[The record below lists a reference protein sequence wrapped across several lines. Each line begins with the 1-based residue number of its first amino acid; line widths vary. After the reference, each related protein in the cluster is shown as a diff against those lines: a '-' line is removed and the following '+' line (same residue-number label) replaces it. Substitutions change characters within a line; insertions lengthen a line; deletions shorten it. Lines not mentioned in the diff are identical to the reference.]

1 MSCISFSILRFLKV
15 IYFSRIVQC
24 VKCKISNLTFAHH
37 SQHTTLGQASIFCPF
52 IEFGSNCDFFFQ
64 FLPYFKVEIRI
75 FFAPKIRNIRDVWIF
90 TPKII
95 NFWNFDFLHI
105 WIFEQKKRKK
115 KIITYFEIIF
125 MPKFFLEILW
135 ARKTSKMS
143 HFSTL
148 KVAPLLRCTK
158 NQWVISKR
166 NSKTHPTAIYSCGFL
181 VPKFLRAACKVLNN
195 AKPKLFL
202 IERQNYSFALF

>member
-1 MSCISFSILRFLKV
+1 MCQMQDFQLNFCASFSTYHTGTSLNILSIYWIRIKLWFFFFNFCHISRLKSG
-15 IYFSRIVQC
+15 YFSRQ
-24 VKCKISNLTFAHH
+24 KLE
-37 SQHTTLGQASIFCPF
+37 TLEMFEFSRLRSSIFG
-52 IEFGSNCDFFFQ
+52 I
-64 FLPYFKVEIRI
+64 LI
-75 FFAPKIRNIRDVWIF
+75 FFISEFSNK
-90 TPKII
+90 
-95 NFWNFDFLHI
+95 
-105 WIFEQKKRKK
+105 KKRKK
-115 KIITYFEIIF
+115 KIINYFEIIF